1 MLPWGAPFEW
11 LAAGWR
17 DFTRA
22 PLIGLFYGSCFVCM
36 GWSLLWVFQFAA
48 AYTLALSAGFLL
60 LGPFLCL
67 GLYQASRILARG
79 KQPRLLDTMTAWRGN
94 MSSMAIFGFI
104 LLVVEMLWGRSA
116 MVIFAVSFDTVP
128 QFNGTLSQLLLPEYL
143 TFVATYLAVGTLF
156 AGLIYAIGVV
166 SIPMILDQSADA
178 ITAGLSSMRLVF
190 TQPGVM
196 MLWAAMITF
205 IVLVAMLPG
214 FLGLLVAGPVL
225 GHASWHAYKAAM
237 HVLD

>member
-1 MLPWGAPFEW
+1 
-11 LAAGWR
+11 
-17 DFTRA
+17 
-22 PLIGLFYGSCFVCM
+22 
-36 GWSLLWVFQFAA
+36 
-48 AYTLALSAGFLL
+48 
-60 LGPFLCL
+60 
-67 GLYQASRILARG
+67 
-79 KQPRLLDTMTAWRGN
+79 
-94 MSSMAIFGFI
+94 
-104 LLVVEMLWGRSA
+104 

-128 QFNGTLSQLLLPEYL
+128 QFNGTLSQLMQPEYL
-143 TFVATYLAVGTLF
+143 TFVTTYLAVGTLF
-156 AGLIYAIGVV
+156 SGLIYAIGVV

-178 ITAGLSSMRLVF
+178 ITAGLNSIRLVF

-196 MLWAAMITF
+196 LLWAAMITV